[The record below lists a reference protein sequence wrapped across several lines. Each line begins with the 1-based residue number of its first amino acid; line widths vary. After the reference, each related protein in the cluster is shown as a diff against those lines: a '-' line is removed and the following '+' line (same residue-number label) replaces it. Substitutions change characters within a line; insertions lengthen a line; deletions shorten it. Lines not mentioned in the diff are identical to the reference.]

1 MRNLGQEELEFI
13 DNYLKNSGVEYI
25 DVRVEMLDHVASA
38 VEAKM
43 DIEKTEFYETFKAY
57 MVANKKELLKSS
69 TKYSWSID
77 KKLLV
82 LVGKNLISFPVLISL
97 VLLGVITYF
106 SEVNKIYWLYSVLVI
121 TPILYIGVPA
131 IIYRKFKYSF
141 LQRFALYAILINSI
155 TNNIF
160 LRSLEG
166 NSSNF
171 YVLMFVF
178 WLNLSIAF
186 SAYHFIKMY
195 KNKMMLI

>member
-1 MRNLGQEELEFI
+1 MRKLDQEELEFI

-25 DVRVEMLDHVASA
+25 DVRLEMLDHVASA

-43 DIEKTEFYETFKAY
+43 QAEQTEFYEAFKAY
-57 MVANKKELLKSS
+57 MVVNKKELLKSS
-69 TKYSWSID
+69 TKYSWSVD

-82 LVGKNLISFPVLISL
+82 LVCKNLFSFPVVISL
-97 VLLGVITYF
+97 FLLGVITYL
-106 SEVNKIYWLYSVLVI
+106 SEVNKIYWLYSVLVFS
-121 TPILYIGVPA
+121 PILYIGVPA

-141 LQRFALYAILINSI
+141 LHRFALYAVLINSI
-155 TNNIF
+155 TNNFF

-171 YVLMFVF
+171 YVLIFVF

-195 KNKMMLI
+195 KNKMSLT

>member
-1 MRNLGQEELEFI
+1 MRKLGQEELEFI

-25 DVRVEMLDHVASA
+25 DVRLEMLDHVASA

-43 DIEKTEFYETFKAY
+43 DIEETEFYEAFKAY
-57 MVANKKELLKSS
+57 MVMNKKELLKSS

-106 SEVNKIYWLYSVLVI
+106 SEVNKIYWLYSVLVVS
-121 TPILYIGVPA
+121 PILYICVPA

-141 LQRFALYAILINSI
+141 LQRLGLYSVYINLFANFF
-155 TNNIF
+155 F
-160 LRSLEG
+160 LQALEK
-166 NSSNF
+166 NTSDF
-171 YVLMFVF
+171 YLLMLVF

-195 KNKMMLI
+195 KNKLSLP